1 MKFDDFISL
10 MLVMLLLTLFIFTFI
25 KLSRKLRK
33 GGGSLTT
40 FMLGTTDA
48 FYNRDKKKAADE
60 IVEQKAD
67 KKLNEQDSGEIKDSK

>member
-1 MKFDDFISL
+1 MKFDDFISFI
-10 MLVMLLLTLFIFTFI
+10 LVIFLLALFIFLF
-25 KLSRKLRK
+25 LRVSGRLRK

-40 FMLGTTDA
+40 FMLGATDG

-67 KKLNEQDSGEIKDSK
+67 KKLNEQDSGEIEDSK

>member
-1 MKFDDFISL
+1 LIRIDDIVSL
-10 MLVMLLLTLFIFTFI
+10 VLAMFLLILCIFVFI
-25 KLSRKLRK
+25 KISRRLRR

-40 FMLGTTDA
+40 FMLGATDA

-67 KKLNEQDSGEIKDSK
+67 KKLNEQDSGKLKD

>member
-1 MKFDDFISL
+1 MIESDNITSIVIVIFFLVSFIL
-10 MLVMLLLTLFIFTFI
+10 IFT
-25 KLSRKLRK
+25 KTSRRLRK

-40 FMLGTTDA
+40 FMLGTMDA

-67 KKLNEQDSGEIKDSK
+67 KKLNDQDTDKLKD